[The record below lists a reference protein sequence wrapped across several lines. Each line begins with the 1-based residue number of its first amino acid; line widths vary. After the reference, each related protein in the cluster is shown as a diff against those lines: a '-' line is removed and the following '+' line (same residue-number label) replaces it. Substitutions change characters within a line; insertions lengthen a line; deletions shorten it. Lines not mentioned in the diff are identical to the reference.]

1 MSQPQPA
8 VPGAGEGT
16 PSEHHLSLTVI
27 LAFAANVLIAV
38 AKTVAGV
45 LTGAASMVAEAAHSW
60 ADAGNEIFLMTAERR
75 AARPPDAEHP
85 TGYGREAYVWS
96 MMAALGLFLAGAA
109 VSIMHGI
116 QELLDPEPASNFAI
130 AYGVFAVAFVLEGVS
145 FLQAYRQVR
154 QGARDANRDLFEQAL
169 TTSDPTLRAVF
180 AEDLAAV
187 IGIVVATGGVL
198 AHDLTGSPV
207 PDAIGSL
214 LVGLLLGVV
223 ALVLFDRNRDF
234 LVGEVLDPA
243 KRELVVA
250 ALREHTEIDRLTML
264 HVEYVGPRKVLLV
277 ARVDLVGDA
286 PEHEL
291 SERLLRLERELESR
305 PAVARAILSPATPG
319 EAELT

>member
-1 MSQPQPA
+1 MSQTKPA
-8 VPGAGEGT
+8 DLDAGDPPGA
-16 PSEHHLSLTVI
+16 HHLSLTVV

-60 ADAGNEIFLMTAERR
+60 ADAGNEVFLMVAERR
-75 AARPPDAEHP
+75 AARAPDAEHP

-116 QELLDPEPASNFAI
+116 QELVDPEPASNFVI
-130 AYGVFAVAFVLEGVS
+130 AYVVFAVAFVLEGIS
-145 FLQAYRQVR
+145 FLQAFGQMRR
-154 QGARDANRDLFEQAL
+154 GAREAGRDLLEQAL
-169 TTSDPTLRAVF
+169 STSDPTLRAVF
-180 AEDLAAV
+180 AEDFAAV
-187 IGIVVATGGVL
+187 VGILLATAGVL

-207 PDAIGSL
+207 PDAIGSI
-214 LVGLLLGVV
+214 LVGLLLAVV

-243 KRELVVA
+243 KRALVVA
-250 ALREHTEIDRLTML
+250 GLREHAEIDRLTML

-291 SERLLRLERELESR
+291 SERLLRLAQELESR
-305 PAVARAILSPATPG
+305 PAVARAILSPATAG
-319 EAELT
+319 EAELS

>member
-1 MSQPQPA
+1 M
-8 VPGAGEGT
+8 
-16 PSEHHLSLTVI
+16 I
-27 LAFAANVLIAV
+27 RAFAANVLIGV

-60 ADAGNEIFLMTAERR
+60 ADAGNEIFLMTAEHR

-96 MMAALGLFLAGAA
+96 MLAALGLFLAGAA

-116 QELLDPEPASNFAI
+116 QELVAPEPASNFVI
-130 AYGVFAVAFVLEGVS
+130 AYVVFAVAFVLEGIS
-145 FLQAYRQVR
+145 FAQAFRQMR
-154 QGARDANRDLFEQAL
+154 RGAQEADRDLLEQAL
-169 TTSDPTLRAVF
+169 TTSDPTLRALF
-180 AEDLAAV
+180 AEDFAAV

-207 PDAIGSL
+207 PDAIGSI

-250 ALREHTEIDRLTML
+250 GLREHAEIDRLTML

-291 SERLLRLERELESR
+291 GERLLRLERELESR
-305 PAVARAILSPATPG
+305 PTVARAILSPATSG
-319 EAELT
+319 EAELI